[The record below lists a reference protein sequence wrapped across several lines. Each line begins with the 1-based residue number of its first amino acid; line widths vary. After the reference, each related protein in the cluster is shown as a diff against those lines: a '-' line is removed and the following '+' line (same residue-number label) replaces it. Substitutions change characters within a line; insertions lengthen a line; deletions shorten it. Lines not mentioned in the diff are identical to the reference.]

1 MERRTASFVDDGLKD
16 TAFSS
21 SSVFSS
27 CMIDHVHVSKIR
39 RRSGSLLAAA
49 IIRPVLLK
57 ATPFTWPASSSNTVV
72 SFKRPTTADE
82 VS

>member
-1 MERRTASFVDDGLKD
+1 
-16 TAFSS
+16 
-21 SSVFSS
+21 
-27 CMIDHVHVSKIR
+27 
-39 RRSGSLLAAA
+39 
-49 IIRPVLLK
+49 LLK